1 MPLRTIT
8 VKVDEELRRRM
19 SSIEI
24 NWSEYI
30 REAIRQRIELEER
43 KNAAKKLL
51 EELKEGKHAVPR
63 GFINKTIREMRETR

>member
-43 KNAAKKLL
+43 RNAAKNLL
-51 EELKEGKHAVPR
+51 EELKEGNAVPR
-63 GFINKTIREMRETR
+63 GFINKTIREIREKR

>member
-1 MPLRTIT
+1 MPSRTIT

-24 NWSEYI
+24 NWSEHI
-30 REAIRQRIELEER
+30 REAIRQRIELKKR
-43 KNAAKKLL
+43 RNAAKNLL

-63 GFINKTIREMRETR
+63 GFINKTIREIREKR

>member
-63 GFINKTIREMRETR
+63 GFINKTIREIRETR